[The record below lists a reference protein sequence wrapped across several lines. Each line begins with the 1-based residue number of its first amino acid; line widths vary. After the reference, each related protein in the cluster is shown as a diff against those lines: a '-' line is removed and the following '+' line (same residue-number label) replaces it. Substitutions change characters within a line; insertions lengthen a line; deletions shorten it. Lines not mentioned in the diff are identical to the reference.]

1 MNCEKEEITKR
12 ILDYLNNNPDAGDTL
27 EGISNWWLECERV
40 NQSVDKISRI
50 LEAMVKRGNLKKIKQ
65 DNTSCI
71 YKIMK

>member
-40 NQSVDKISRI
+40 NRSVDKISQI
-50 LEAMVKRGNLKKIKQ
+50 LEALVKRGSLKKIKQ
-65 DNTSCI
+65 DNTSYI